1 MIESIRTLHDGAPIE
16 IFFARCT
23 DDEIYVSDAIALDSS
38 DRARD
43 REYRAMERAIAR
55 HEKTVSRIAGEAVRR
70 MIGTVRI
77 AGRV

>member
-1 MIESIRTLHDGAPIE
+1 MIKSIRTLYEGAPIE
-16 IFFARCT
+16 IFVSRCS
-23 DDEIYVSDAIALDSS
+23 DGEVYVSDAIALDSP
-38 DRARD
+38 DRVRD

-55 HEKTVSRIAGEAVRR
+55 HEKTVSWIAGEAVRR